1 MADQLAFCDDWTFDV
16 PVDVDGESR
25 ALHDLEAT
33 LAVRPRLLLLGDPGG
48 GKSTALR
55 WLARK
60 AAAAREADPAR
71 HPMPVLV
78 PLSRWPAG
86 QSFADFLAPQGAPAD
101 LMLLLD
107 GLNELGPAPEAR
119 IREITEWLAEA
130 DPARVVLTSRPPG
143 PDHFDLGDLAR
154 ATLRELTPGQVRQ
167 IAERRLGD
175 EAAAEFVAQIPRAR
189 PARNPYLLTAL
200 LYLFEQHPGERLPLD
215 AGRLLARLAETVWE
229 QQRGREPAM
238 PPWSHAIDAH
248 IRLARSMDPDQM
260 GDDLTPAQVVSIF
273 VGESLPAASVAA
285 GLLVHDGEFV
295 RFEHDLLRA
304 YFLAEAFAGVGSDGF
319 LTWCRGHTAHW
330 QTTALA
336 WSGLSAQ
343 ADEFLDKLHWT
354 DASELIGR
362 GFVAGPAAVRRH
374 VERAM
379 SDLFAGEWRT
389 FQPVLTGLTRVGD
402 QAVPALVAGLASASD
417 EQAKA
422 RIAYVLG
429 RIGGAGA
436 VAALRPMLGAAPG
449 LPRAHAWS
457 ALLSIDDD
465 AAYRTL
471 AEWSADDE
479 TGLRAAAATALAHVD
494 RPARESELV
503 HLADDDDPR
512 VRAAAIVAL
521 GEIGARRSAGVVAR
535 HATDEDTRVRAAA
548 MKAFAAFGEAAGR
561 AQIDAALADPQ
572 QEVRLA
578 AVRAAAGLGADAPAR
593 LLVALGDAAEA
604 VREGA
609 ATAIAE
615 LTEDPPDADLVDA
628 LADAFADGP
637 ALVRRA
643 AAVTLAGLGPSGRAA
658 LRAALGGDEPDLW
671 QPAAEELLR
680 AGWTP
685 RDGDEEVR
693 LAVAVRGWGQCLR
706 LGAEAVPELR
716 RTLGVADAERR
727 RGVARCLRGLGFRP
741 GGTDPDLFRYYAGLV
756 DWNRQRRADAVDLV
770 GFAAWSA
777 APRVDGH
784 PLREAARLLSAEADA
799 GIDEGLLRATLE
811 FGEPDERLLA
821 TVVAGWTGA
830 GRAEL
835 LAALRSTGSSLLT
848 LLTVQALGEQPA
860 PDTEALAELLL
871 QAADAAA
878 ATESPNYA
886 EAVLVAAVQAVGRHT
901 EVTEILD
908 EVPAAALG
916 GDERLDLLDSLWGAF
931 GADVADRLG
940 ELTVGEFLRVL
951 ADVDR
956 EGLPA
961 VSTLNFP
968 LVLWEMHRRVAVLT
982 VVMFLVG
989 MEREVV
995 QRVLRVMWE
1004 LSPAAVRRVLDATG
1018 AWASADFVADVKLI
1032 ATDLEDP
1039 AGDPSAAAPSH

>member
-16 PVDVDGESR
+16 PVDVDGASR

-33 LAVRPRLLLLGDPGG
+33 LAVRPRLLLLGDPGA
-48 GKSTALR
+48 GKTTALR
-55 WLARK
+55 WLARR
-60 AAAAREADPAR
+60 AAAARDADPAR

-86 QSFADFLAPQGAPAD
+86 QSFAAFLAPHGPPAD
-101 LMLLLD
+101 LLLLLD
-107 GLNELGPAPEAR
+107 GLNELGPAPEPR
-119 IREITEWLAEA
+119 ILQITEWLTGA
-130 DPARVVLTSRPPG
+130 DPAQVVLTSRPPG

-154 ATLRELTPGQVRQ
+154 ATLRELEPGQIRL
-167 IAERRLGD
+167 IAERRLGP
-175 EAAAEFVAQIPRAR
+175 EPAAEFVAQLPRSR

-200 LYLFEQHPGERLPLD
+200 LYLFEQHPGERLPRD

-229 QQRGREPAM
+229 QQRHREPSV

-248 IRLARSMDPDQM
+248 IRLARAMDPDES
-260 GDDLTPAQVVSIF
+260 GEDLTPAQVISVF
-273 VGESLPAASVAA
+273 VGETLPAASVAA
-285 GLLVHDGEFV
+285 GLLVHDGEYV

-304 YFLAEAFAGVGSDGF
+304 YFLAEAFTGVGADGF
-319 LTWCRGHTAHW
+319 LAWCRAHPAHW
-330 QTTALA
+330 QSTALA

-354 DASELIGR
+354 DAAELIGR
-362 GFVAGPAAVRRH
+362 GFVAGPTVVRRH

-389 FQPVLTGLTRVGD
+389 FHPVLTGLTRVGE
-402 QAVPALVAGLASASD
+402 QAVPALVSGLASAHD

-429 RIGGAGA
+429 RIGGVAA
-436 VAALRPMLGAAPG
+436 VAALRPLLGAAPG

-457 ALLSIDDD
+457 ALLSIGDD

-471 AEWSADDE
+471 AEWSSDAE
-479 TGLRAAAATALAHVD
+479 PGLRAAAATALAHVD
-494 RPARESELV
+494 RPARDADLV

-535 HATDEDTRVRAAA
+535 HATDEDARVRAAVLT
-548 MKAFAAFGEAAGR
+548 AFAAFGNSAGR
-561 AQIDAALADPQ
+561 AQIDTALTDSEPV
-572 QEVRLA
+572 VRLA
-578 AVRAAAGLGADAPAR
+578 AVRAAAGLGDDAPPR
-593 LLVALGDAAEA
+593 LLLALGDTDEA
-604 VREGA
+604 VREEA
-609 ATAIAE
+609 ATALAGAAA
-615 LTEDPPDADLVDA
+615 DPPGDEVVDA
-628 LADAFADGP
+628 LARALAEGP
-637 ALVRRA
+637 EAVRRA
-643 AAVTLAGLGPSGRAA
+643 AATTLAGLGPDGRAA
-658 LRAALGGDEPDLW
+658 LRATLGGDEPELW
-671 QPAAEELLR
+671 QPAAEELLA
-680 AGWTP
+680 AGWSP
-685 RDGDEEVR
+685 RDDDERVR
-693 LAVAVRGWGQCLR
+693 LAVAVRSWGQCLR
-706 LGAEAVPELR
+706 LGEEAVPELR
-716 RTLGVADAERR
+716 RTLAVADAERR
-727 RGVARCLRGLGFRP
+727 RGIARCLRGLGFRP
-741 GGTDPDLFRYYAGLV
+741 GGTDADLFRYYAGLV
-756 DWNRQRRADAVDLV
+756 DWNRQRRADTVDLV
-770 GFAAWSA
+770 GFAAWTA
-777 APRVDGH
+777 ALPVDGH

-799 GIDEGLLRATLE
+799 GIDEGLMRATLE

-830 GRAEL
+830 GRDEL
-835 LAALRSTGSSLLT
+835 LAALRSPTLSSPTSSLLT
-848 LLTVQALGEQPA
+848 LLTVQAIGEQPA
-860 PDTEALAELLL
+860 PGPEALVELLL

-878 ATESPNYA
+878 ATESPTYA
-886 EAVLVAAVQAVGRHT
+886 EAVLVAAVQAAGRHT

-931 GADVADRLG
+931 GPDVAGRLR

-956 EGLPA
+956 DDLPA

-989 MEREVV
+989 MDREVV

-1018 AWASADFVADVKLI
+1018 TWAAADFVADVKVI
-1032 ATDLEDP
+1032 ADELEE
-1039 AGDPSAAAPSH
+1039 AGSPHVS

>member
-16 PVDVDGESR
+16 PIDVDGESR

-33 LAVRPRLLLLGDPGG
+33 LAVRPRLLLLGDPGS

-60 AAAAREADPAR
+60 AAAARDADPAR

-78 PLSRWPAG
+78 PLSRWPLG
-86 QSFADFLAPQGAPAD
+86 QSFAAFLAPQGAPAD

-119 IREITEWLAEA
+119 ISEIVEWLTEA
-130 DPARVVLTSRPPG
+130 DPARVVLTSRSPG

-154 ATLRELTPGQVRQ
+154 ATLRELEPGQVRQ
-167 IAERRLGD
+167 IAERRLGP
-175 EAAAEFVAQIPRAR
+175 EAAAGFAAQLPRSR
-189 PARNPYLLTAL
+189 PSRNPYLLTAL

-229 QQRGREPAM
+229 QQRRREASV
-238 PPWSHAIDAH
+238 PPWSQAIDAH
-248 IRLARSMDPDQM
+248 VRLARAMDPDEM
-260 GDDLTPAQVVSIF
+260 GEDLTPAQVVSIF
-273 VGESLPAASVAA
+273 VGEELPATSVAA
-285 GLLVHDGEFV
+285 GLLVHDGEHV

-304 YFLAEAFAGVGSDGF
+304 YFLAEAFAGLGADGF
-319 LTWCRGHTAHW
+319 LSWCRAHTAHW
-330 QTTALA
+330 QSTALV

-343 ADEFLDKLHWT
+343 ADEFLGQLHWT
-354 DASELIGR
+354 DAAELIGR
-362 GFVAGPAAVRRH
+362 GFVAGPVAVRQH

-389 FQPVLTGLTRVGD
+389 FQPVLTGLTRVGE
-402 QAVPALVAGLASASD
+402 QAVPVLVGGLASAQD

-422 RIAYVLG
+422 RIAFVLG

-436 VAALRPMLGAAPG
+436 VAALRPMLGDAPG

-457 ALLSIDDD
+457 ALLSIDDEP
-465 AAYRTL
+465 AYQVL
-471 AEWSADDE
+471 AEWSSDADP
-479 TGLRAAAATALAHVD
+479 GLRAAAATALAHVD
-494 RPARESELV
+494 RPAREPDLV

-521 GEIGARRSAGVVAR
+521 GEMGARRSAGVVAR
-535 HATDEDTRVRAAA
+535 HATDEDSRVRTAV
-548 MKAFAAFGEAAGR
+548 MTAFAAFGDSAGR
-561 AQIDAALADPQ
+561 AQIDAALTDSEA
-572 QEVRLA
+572 EVRLA
-578 AVRAAAGLGADAPAR
+578 AVRAAAGLGDDAPAR
-593 LLVALGDAAEA
+593 LLVALRDTAEA
-604 VREGA
+604 VRAGA
-609 ATAIAE
+609 ATALAE
-615 LTEDPPDADLVDA
+615 VTGDSPAEEVVDA
-628 LADAFADGP
+628 LSTALADGP
-637 ALVRRA
+637 EAVRRA
-643 AAVTLAGLGPSGRAA
+643 AAVALAGLGPEGRAA
-658 LRAALGGDEPDLW
+658 LRAALGGDEPNLW

-685 RDGDEEVR
+685 RDDDEQVR
-693 LAVAVRGWGQCLR
+693 LAVAVQGWGQCRR
-706 LGAEAVPELR
+706 LGEEAVPELR
-716 RTLGVADAERR
+716 RTLAVADAERR
-727 RGVARCLRGLGFRP
+727 RGIARCLRGLGFRP

-777 APRVDGH
+777 PLRVDGH
-784 PLREAARLLSAEADA
+784 PLREAARLLSGEADA
-799 GIDEGLLRATLE
+799 GIDEGLMRATLE
-811 FGEPDERLLA
+811 FGDPDERLLA

-830 GRAEL
+830 GRDEL
-835 LAALRSTGSSLLT
+835 LTALRSPGSPLLT

-860 PDTEALAELLL
+860 PGPEALAELLL

-878 ATESPNYA
+878 ATESPTYA
-886 EAVLVAAVQAVGRHT
+886 EAVLVAAVQAIGRHT

-916 GDERLDLLDSLWGAF
+916 ADERLDLLDSLWGAF
-931 GADVADRLG
+931 GPDVAGRLT

-956 EGLPA
+956 DDLPA

-1004 LSPAAVRRVLDATG
+1004 LSPSAVRRVLDATG
-1018 AWASADFVADVKLI
+1018 VWAAAEFVADVKLI
-1032 ATDLEDP
+1032 ADELEDT
-1039 AGDPSAAAPSH
+1039 ASSQLS